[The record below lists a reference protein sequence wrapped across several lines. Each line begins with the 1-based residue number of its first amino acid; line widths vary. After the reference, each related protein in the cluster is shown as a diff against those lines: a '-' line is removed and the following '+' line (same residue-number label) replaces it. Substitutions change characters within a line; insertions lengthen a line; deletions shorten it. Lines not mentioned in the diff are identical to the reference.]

1 MHKLAVLKFSG
12 GNFEQGFALTL
23 QLGRDGDH
31 PSTATV
37 AELPPAPEIPQQY
50 QHWQRTYHRLGGP
63 IRLGAPQQQQ
73 TNINWLAECQRAAQD
88 LQHGLNHWLCAE
100 SFRPIREKLLEQLL
114 PSDQI
119 RVLVQTDDRLLQK
132 LPWHLWELWDRY
144 PLTEVALSAPAYT
157 GTAVVVQPKSQVNIL
172 AILGS
177 SDGINTEA
185 DRVLLEQ
192 LPEAQTLLLVE
203 PDRRTLTD
211 QLWAASW
218 DILFFAGHSAT
229 PSEAQSG
236 HICLNSKETLG
247 IEDLRYALKNAVN
260 RGLKLAIFNSCDGLG
275 LAYALADLQ
284 IPQLIVMRE
293 PVPDLVAQAFLQY
306 FLQAF
311 SEGQSLYLAVR
322 EARERLQGLEDH
334 FPCATWLPVICQHPA
349 ELPPTWQ
356 DLCYGRRAQ
365 PSQNRVAT
373 ADPLVTMVFTD
384 LCSSTALKYHL
395 SGPELAARNRT
406 YFETILQPHR
416 QRVEST
422 LADHGGRVVKTEG
435 DAFSLV
441 FGSAA
446 QAVQWSVRLQQSHSQ
461 DPIPT
466 PLGPLQVRIGMHTGS
481 PLADAEDFIGQDV
494 DYAAH
499 LSDLAN
505 GNQILLSEVTAVLL
519 RHAGLTEVTL
529 HLKGEHPLK
538 GIGPVPI
545 FEVLWDHHPP
555 QPIRDKRVGPEASTD
570 SKLPP
575 QTVLT
580 PAYVTPALSDPDPLP
595 SRRLRWQWF
604 SLSLLVTSLFVSAG
618 VMGLRWLG
626 LLQPLELWA
635 FDQLLRLRSPESADS
650 RLLVVTVTE
659 ADLQAQGEA
668 ARRSSVSDQALSQL
682 LNQLDQYQPRVIG
695 LDIYR
700 DFPAS
705 ASLPGLAQQLR
716 DHDRLIAVCKGRDPH
731 SDPTG
736 IAPPPELSPAQ
747 LGFTDFL
754 EDSDGVLRRQLL
766 YMSPDPVSRCT
777 ARYSFSAVL
786 AFQYLSHHQISPQF
800 TPENEL
806 QLGQTIFAPLQPR
819 LGGYQGIDSGGIQIL
834 LNYRSLPSP
843 QAIAPQ
849 VTLAQILSG
858 QVNPE
863 TIKNKV
869 VLIGVTANST
879 GDYWATPYGAGGAAK
894 TPGVFIQAQ
903 MVSQLLSAVLD
914 QRSQLWAWPQ
924 WVDALWVWAWSLIGG
939 LIAWR
944 LRLTKLLS
952 IGVGGAIVVL
962 TVGCLFALMQGGWL
976 ALVPAAFALMLTAAK
991 VVYTES
997 RS

>member
-23 QLGRDGDH
+23 QLGRDGDR

-37 AELPPAPEIPQQY
+37 AELPPAPDIPQQY
-50 QHWQRTYHRLGGP
+50 QHWQKTYHRLGGP
-63 IRLGAPQQQQ
+63 MRLGAPQQQQ
-73 TNINWLAECQRAAQD
+73 TNINWLAECQQAAQV

-229 PSEAQSG
+229 PSEDQSG

-247 IEDLRYALKNAVN
+247 IEDLRYALKKAVT

-275 LAYALADLQ
+275 LAHALADLQ

-356 DLCYGRRAQ
+356 DLCYGRPAH
-365 PSQNRVAT
+365 PSQS
-373 ADPLVTMVFTD
+373 MTD
-384 LCSSTALKYHL
+384 
-395 SGPELAARNRT
+395 
-406 YFETILQPHR
+406 
-416 QRVEST
+416 
-422 LADHGGRVVKTEG
+422 
-435 DAFSLV
+435 
-441 FGSAA
+441 
-446 QAVQWSVRLQQSHSQ
+446 
-461 DPIPT
+461 
-466 PLGPLQVRIGMHTGS
+466 
-481 PLADAEDFIGQDV
+481 
-494 DYAAH
+494 
-499 LSDLAN
+499 
-505 GNQILLSEVTAVLL
+505 
-519 RHAGLTEVTL
+519 VTL
-529 HLKGEHPLK
+529 HPQGEHPLK
-538 GIGPVPI
+538 AIGPVPI
-545 FEVLWDHHPP
+545 FEVLRDHQSP
-555 QPIRDKRVGPEASTD
+555 QPIRDKRVGSVVSTD
-570 SKLPP
+570 SKLAPNA
-575 QTVLT
+575 V
-580 PAYVTPALSDPDPLP
+580 VTPASVTPDLPDSDPFS
-595 SRRLRWQWF
+595 SRRPRWQRF
-604 SLSLLVTSLFVSAG
+604 ALSLLATSLLVSAG

-635 FDQLLRLRSPESADS
+635 FDQLLRLRPSERADS

-659 ADLQAQGEA
+659 ADLQAQGDA

-682 LNQLDQYQPRVIG
+682 LSQLDRYQPHVIG

-705 ASLPGLAQQLR
+705 ASQPELAQQLR
-716 DHDRLIAVCKGRDPH
+716 NHDRLIAVCKGRDPH

-754 EDSDGVLRRQLL
+754 EDRDGVLRRQLL

-800 TPENEL
+800 TPKSEL

-914 QRSQLWAWPQ
+914 QRPLLWAWPQ
-924 WVDALWVWAWSLIGG
+924 WVDALWVWGWSLIGG

-944 LRLTKLLS
+944 LRLTRLLS
-952 IGVGGAIVVL
+952 IGVGGAILVL
-962 TVGCLFALMQGGWL
+962 TVGCFIALIQGGWL
-976 ALVPAAFALMLTAAK
+976 ALVPAALALMLTGAK
-991 VVYTES
+991 VVYTER